1 MQQVPD
7 TGKHQALREILS
19 ISEEE
24 ASKLES
30 LSRKETAS
38 AGRAGGADEPFF

>member
-1 MQQVPD
+1 MWQVPD
-7 TGKHQALREILS
+7 AGKHQALREILQ

-30 LSRKETAS
+30 LSKKETAP
-38 AGRAGGADEPFF
+38 GRARGADEPFF